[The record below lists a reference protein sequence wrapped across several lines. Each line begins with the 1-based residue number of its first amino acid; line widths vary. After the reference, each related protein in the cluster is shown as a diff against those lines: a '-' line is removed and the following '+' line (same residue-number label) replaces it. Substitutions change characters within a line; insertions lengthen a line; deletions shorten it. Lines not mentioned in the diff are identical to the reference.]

1 MHRAYVDIASTVY
14 PAENM
19 TTGRKNGKSK
29 LVSVRLPF
37 GMIEDLKKLADSLGR
52 PYQAVMK
59 DAIERGLPIVKEIGA
74 VESKLRRESKTY
86 RARNIDAAMEKLKKA
101 HARG

>member
-1 MHRAYVDIASTVY
+1 
-14 PAENM
+14 M

-59 DAIERGLPIVKEIGA
+59 DAIERGLPIVKEVGA
-74 VESKLRRESKTY
+74 VESRLRRDSKTS
-86 RARNIDAAMEKLKKA
+86 RAHNIKAAVEKLKKA
-101 HARG
+101 QARA